1 MLAQCTPR
9 LRRVGVSR
17 VTLPPLPHTASWEQ
31 IQATETMLTI
41 LEAYHDFF
49 FDGFQHFSS
58 FLPEIER
65 VKEAIDEMV
74 CTSHLTRSL
83 PPSLPPSL

>member
-1 MLAQCTPR
+1 
-9 LRRVGVSR
+9 
-17 VTLPPLPHTASWEQ
+17 
-31 IQATETMLTI
+31 MLTI